1 MKTRTAS
8 GTFVR
13 ILLPFAGGI
22 LLFYGRAF
30 WNGQSLIAWNA
41 ALCIVLFIYLLI
53 ANRLYK
59 RIRLYRFKGF
69 NGLVW
74 SVFIFFFGALWV
86 ILHNESL
93 DEDHYAN
100 KPHQFLKIKVNDEP
114 RLKNNILRFKA
125 KVGFCYDHLEDNGNK
140 ATGSLM
146 VSIATDSSNRLS
158 LNYGDELIIP
168 YKISTIKTPK
178 HTSDFD
184 YKAWLAAQNIHH
196 QTFLRQADLI
206 KLPGSDGHP
215 IISFALK
222 LRKEQVGFYRQIM
235 KDDDAFAVA
244 ATLILGYRT
253 DLDKETQDIYS
264 KTGTIH
270 ALSVSGMHVGLVCL
284 VLNWLLQFMNRR
296 RWSNIIKLVL
306 ILVSVWFYALLTG
319 FSPSVLRSV
328 IMLSVFII
336 AKSFARKTNNY
347 NIMAFAACCLLLYNP
362 FLIWDIGFQ
371 LSFLAVAG
379 LIWLQ
384 PMIQNWWHI
393 EQDWLYKIWGAVAMS
408 LAAQL
413 ATFPFTLYYF
423 HQFPVYF
430 LISNLFILL
439 PIAVLM
445 YMGIIIL
452 LFRIEV
458 LGPAFE
464 WLISFTNKGLTWI
477 AALPFS
483 SVSGIFISKIQ
494 LVVLCVTLL
503 LFVFALSGYKKRLL
517 FASLIGLLIFQLLST
532 RDKLKMAGQTNT
544 MLTEMYKKEIDMVK
558 HIFETKIDL

>member
-1 MKTRTAS
+1 MKTSTAS

-13 ILLPFAGGI
+13 ILLPFVIGI
-22 LLFYGRAF
+22 MLFYGQTSF
-30 WNGQSLIAWNA
+30 YGQSILVWNIAICMI
-41 ALCIVLFIYLLI
+41 LFSYLFIASL
-53 ANRLYK
+53 LYK
-59 RIRLYRFKGF
+59 KLRLYRFKGF
-69 NGLVW
+69 NGFIW
-74 SVFIFFFGALWV
+74 SVFIFFFGGLWA
-86 ILHNESL
+86 ILHNESMA
-93 DEDHYAN
+93 EDHYAN
-100 KPHQFLKIKVNDEP
+100 KPHQFLKITVNDEP

-125 KVGFCYDHLEDNGNK
+125 KVVFCYDHIEDDGNR

-146 VSIATDSSNRLS
+146 VSIATDSSDRLNLS
-158 LNYGDELIIP
+158 YGDELIIP
-168 YKISTIKTPK
+168 YKISTIKPPR

-184 YKAWLAAQNIHH
+184 FKAWLAAQNIYH

-206 KLPGSDGHP
+206 KLPYNSGYP
-215 IISFALK
+215 VISFALN
-222 LRKEQVGFYRQIM
+222 LRKEQVAFYRRII

-253 DLDKETQDIYS
+253 DLDKETLGIYA

-270 ALSVSGMHVGLVCL
+270 ALSVSGMHVGLVYL
-284 VLNWLLQFMNRR
+284 VLDWILQFMNRR
-296 RWSNIIKLVL
+296 RWLSIVKLLL

-336 AKSFARKTNNY
+336 AKSFARKTNSY

-384 PMIQNWWHI
+384 PMIQDWWHI
-393 EQDWLYKIWGAVAMS
+393 EQDWLYKIWGTVAMS

-413 ATFPFTLYYF
+413 ATFPFSLYYF

-445 YMGIIIL
+445 YMGILIL

-464 WLISFTNKGLTWI
+464 WLISFTNEGLRWI

-483 SVSGIFISKIQ
+483 SISGIFINKTE
-494 LVVLCVTLL
+494 LAVLCITLL
-503 LFVFALSGYKKRLL
+503 LFIIALAEYKKRLL
-517 FASLIGLLIFQLLST
+517 FASMVGLLIFQLLLI
-532 RDKLKMAGQTNT
+532 RDKINICSFIFFITN
-544 MLTEMYKKEIDMVK
+544 
-558 HIFETKIDL
+558 

>member
-1 MKTRTAS
+1 MKTSTAS

-22 LLFYGRAF
+22 LLFYEQTL
-30 WNGQSLIAWNA
+30 WNNQALITWNA
-41 ALCIVLFIYLLI
+41 AICIIMFIYLFI
-53 ANRLYK
+53 ANLLYK
-59 RIRLYRFKGF
+59 RLRLYRFKGF
-69 NGLVW
+69 NGLAW

-93 DEDHYAN
+93 AEDHYAN

-125 KVGFCYDHLEDNGNK
+125 MVNVCYDHLEDDGNK
-140 ATGSLM
+140 ASGSLM

-158 LNYGDELIIP
+158 LSYGDELIIP
-168 YKISTIKTPK
+168 YKISTIKLPK
-178 HTSDFD
+178 QTSDFD
-184 YKAWLAAQNIHH
+184 YKAWLAAQNIYH

-206 KLPGSDGHP
+206 KLPGNNGHP
-215 IISFALK
+215 IISFALN
-222 LRKEQVGFYRQIM
+222 LRKKQVDFYRQIM
-235 KDDDAFAVA
+235 KDDEAFAVA

-253 DLDKETQDIYS
+253 DLDKETLDIYS

-270 ALSVSGMHVGLVCL
+270 ALSVSGMHVGLVYL
-284 VLNWLLQFMNRR
+284 VLNWMLQFMNRR
-296 RWSNIIKLVL
+296 GWLSMVKLVL
-306 ILVSVWFYALLTG
+306 ILISVWFYALLTG

-336 AKSFARKTNNY
+336 AKSFARKTSNY
-347 NIMAFAACCLLLYNP
+347 NIMAFAACCLLLYDP

-393 EQDWLYKIWGAVAMS
+393 EQDWLYKIWGTVAMS

-413 ATFPFTLYYF
+413 ATCPFSLYYF

-430 LISNLFILL
+430 LISNLFILI

-452 LFRIEV
+452 LFRIEI

-477 AALPFS
+477 ATLPFS
-483 SVSGIFISKIQ
+483 SVSGIFISKTQ

-503 LFVFALSGYKKRLL
+503 LFVFALSEYKKRLL
-517 FASLIGLLIFQLLST
+517 FASLIGLLIFQLL
-532 RDKLKMAGQTNT
+532 
-544 MLTEMYKKEIDMVK
+544 
-558 HIFETKIDL
+558 

>member
-1 MKTRTAS
+1 
-8 GTFVR
+8 
-13 ILLPFAGGI
+13 
-22 LLFYGRAF
+22 
-30 WNGQSLIAWNA
+30 
-41 ALCIVLFIYLLI
+41 
-53 ANRLYK
+53 
-59 RIRLYRFKGF
+59 
-69 NGLVW
+69 
-74 SVFIFFFGALWV
+74 
-86 ILHNESL
+86 
-93 DEDHYAN
+93 YAN
-100 KPHQFLKIKVNDEP
+100 KPHQFLKITINEEP

-125 KVGFCYDHLEDNGNK
+125 KVVFCYEHLQDDGSG

-146 VSIATDSSNRLS
+146 VTIATDSSDRLNLS
-158 LNYGDELIIP
+158 YGDELMIP
-168 YKISTIKTPK
+168 YHITAVKPPRSP
-178 HTSDFD
+178 SDFD
-184 YKAWLAAQNIHH
+184 FKAWLAAQNIYH

-206 KLPGSDGHP
+206 KLSSNNGHP
-215 IISFALK
+215 VISFALN
-222 LRKEQVGFYRQIM
+222 LRKEQVAFYRRII
-235 KDDDAFAVA
+235 KNDDAFALA

-253 DLDKETQDIYS
+253 DLDKETLTIYS

-270 ALSVSGMHVGLVCL
+270 ALSVSGMHVGLVYL

-296 RWSNIIKLVL
+296 RFLSIVKLII
-306 ILVSVWFYALLTG
+306 ILSSIWFYALLTG

-393 EQDWLYKIWGAVAMS
+393 EQDWLYKIWGTVAMS

-413 ATFPFTLYYF
+413 ATFPFSLYYF
-423 HQFPVYF
+423 HQFPVCF

-445 YMGIIIL
+445 YMGILIL

-464 WLISFTNKGLTWI
+464 WLISFTNEGLRAI

-483 SVSGIFISKIQ
+483 SISGIFLNKTELALLCIT
-494 LVVLCVTLL
+494 LV
-503 LFVFALSGYKKRLL
+503 LFIIALAEYKKRLL
-517 FASLIGLLIFQLLST
+517 FASLIGLLILQLLLI
-532 RDKLKMAGQTNT
+532 RDKINLTGQTKVI
-544 MLTEMYKKEIDMVK
+544 MSTEMYKKEIDVLK